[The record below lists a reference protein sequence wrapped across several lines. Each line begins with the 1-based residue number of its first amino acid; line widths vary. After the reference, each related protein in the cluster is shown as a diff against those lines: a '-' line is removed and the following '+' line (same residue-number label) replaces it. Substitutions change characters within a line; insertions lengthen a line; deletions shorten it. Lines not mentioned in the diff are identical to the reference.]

1 VFSFQ
6 KLNPGE
12 VESSFTLPLDWLLD
26 DANRDEFKTMPRFRH
41 PTDAEKHVWGFSGF
55 VLDRLLA
62 ATRHLLLSEPSSVQS
77 PSVERSESA
86 HQKLNDTA
94 RRTPV

>member
-1 VFSFQ
+1 
-6 KLNPGE
+6 
-12 VESSFTLPLDWLLD
+12 LLD
-26 DANRDEFKTMPRFRH
+26 DANRDEFKTMPRFRVSVDS
-41 PTDAEKHVWGFSGF
+41 PTSEKHVWGFSGF

-86 HQKLNDTA
+86 HQKLNDAA